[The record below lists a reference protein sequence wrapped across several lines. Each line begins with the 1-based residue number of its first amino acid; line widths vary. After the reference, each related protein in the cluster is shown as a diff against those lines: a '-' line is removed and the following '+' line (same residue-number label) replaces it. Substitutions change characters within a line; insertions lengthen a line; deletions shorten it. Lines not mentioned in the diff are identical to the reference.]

1 MTGWDVEVTM
11 GREIEIKIP
20 LTDAEYEKIFNVI
33 QTSNCDG
40 EILVNVTPCADFETA
55 KKVMDD
61 EVHTLLSDGKYEG
74 LDLDEIEK
82 DQNDDDA
89 DCDYTLERSDT
100 SFYIDCLYDDYS
112 ERIEIE
118 EKEIV
123 KMG

>member
-1 MTGWDVEVTM
+1 MKV
-11 GREIEIKIP
+11 
-20 LTDAEYEKIFNVI
+20 YNVI

-40 EILVNVTPCADFETA
+40 EILVNVTPCADLKSA
-55 KKVMDD
+55 QSVMKE
-61 EVHTLLSDGKYEG
+61 EVDTLLSSGKYEG
-74 LDLDEIEK
+74 LDLDEIER

>member
-1 MTGWDVEVTM
+1 MKV
-11 GREIEIKIP
+11 
-20 LTDAEYEKIFNVI
+20 YNVI

-40 EILVNVTPCADFETA
+40 EILVNVTPCADLHSAQTI
-55 KKVMDD
+55 MND
-61 EVHTLLSDGKYEG
+61 EIRTLLSSGKYSG
-74 LDLDEIEK
+74 LDLDEIERN
-82 DQNDDDA
+82 QNDDDA

>member
-1 MTGWDVEVTM
+1 MNKV
-11 GREIEIKIP
+11 
-20 LTDAEYEKIFNVI
+20 YNVI

-40 EILVNVTPCADFETA
+40 EILVNVTPCADLKSA
-55 KKVMDD
+55 QSVMKE
-61 EVHTLLSDGKYEG
+61 EVDTLLSDGKYKG
-74 LDLDEIEK
+74 LDLDEIER
-82 DQNDDDA
+82 DQDDVNA

-123 KMG
+123 KIG

>member
-1 MTGWDVEVTM
+1 MKV
-11 GREIEIKIP
+11 
-20 LTDAEYEKIFNVI
+20 YNVI

-40 EILVNVTPCADFETA
+40 EILVNVTPCADLKSA
-55 KKVMDD
+55 QSVMKE
-61 EVHTLLSDGKYEG
+61 EVDTLLSSGKYEG
-74 LDLDEIEK
+74 LDLDEIER

-123 KMG
+123 KIG

>member
-1 MTGWDVEVTM
+1 MNKV
-11 GREIEIKIP
+11 
-20 LTDAEYEKIFNVI
+20 YNVI

-40 EILVNVTPCADFETA
+40 EILVNVTPCADLKSA
-55 KKVMDD
+55 QSVMKE
-61 EVHTLLSDGKYEG
+61 EVDTLLSSGRYEG
-74 LDLDEIEK
+74 LDLDEIER

-123 KMG
+123 KIG